1 MSRSVFCFERWR
13 APEVGLYYATVASLF
28 IPGQTGWL
36 SMAGLRILV
45 VEAAGIEP
53 DTDGPKSPKDK
64 DPDS

>member
-1 MSRSVFCFERWR
+1 
-13 APEVGLYYATVASLF
+13 
-28 IPGQTGWL
+28 
-36 SMAGLRILV
+36 MAGLRILV